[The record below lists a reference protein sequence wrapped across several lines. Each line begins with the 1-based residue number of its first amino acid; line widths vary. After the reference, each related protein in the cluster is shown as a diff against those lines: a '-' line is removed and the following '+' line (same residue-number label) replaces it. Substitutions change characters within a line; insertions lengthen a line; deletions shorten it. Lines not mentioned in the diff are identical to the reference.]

1 MAIQT
6 EAILVVSFGTSHND
20 TREKTIDRIENKL
33 QEAYPTY
40 RIYRAWTSDMI
51 RKKLEKRDHV
61 HIESVQEAL
70 EHMKEDGIKKVIVQP
85 THVMNAIE
93 NDKMCEQILGAKSN
107 FDEVKVGDALFVT
120 EKDKEELVT
129 ILGEYWKDI
138 PEDEL
143 LIFMGHGTS
152 HEANAIYQQL
162 DDALKA
168 AGHKNMYVGT
178 VESLPTL
185 QMIMEKISDFKVKKV
200 HLAPFMIV
208 AGDHAKNDM
217 AGAEE
222 DSWGSHLKK
231 AGYDVECHI
240 IGLGELEGIQN
251 MFVRHA
257 REVK

>member
-1 MAIQT
+1 MATQT

-20 TREKTIDRIENKL
+20 TREKTIDRIEKRL
-33 QEAYPTY
+33 QENYPVY
-40 RIYRAWTSDMI
+40 RLYRAWTSDII
-51 RKKLEKRDHV
+51 RKKLEKRDQI
-61 HIESVQEAL
+61 HIDSVQEAFA
-70 EHMKEDGIKKVIVQP
+70 HMKADGIRKVIVQP

-93 NDKMCEQILGAKSN
+93 NDKMCEQIQKAKAD
-107 FDEVKVGDALFVT
+107 FEEIRTGDALFVT
-120 EKDKEELVT
+120 EEDKIELVQ
-129 ILGEYWKDI
+129 ILGEYWKQI

-152 HEANAIYQQL
+152 HESNAVYEQL
-162 DDALKA
+162 DEALKA

-185 QMIMEKISDFKVKKV
+185 QMIMDKIQGIQVKKV

-217 AGAEE
+217 AGEEE
-222 DSWGSHLKK
+222 DSWGSHLKT

-251 MFVRHA
+251 MFVRHV
-257 REVK
+257 REAK

>member
-20 TREKTIDRIENKL
+20 TREKTIDRIEEKIR
-33 QEAYPTY
+33 ESYPDS
-40 RIYRAWTSDMI
+40 RMYRAWTSDII
-51 RKKLEKRDHV
+51 RRKLEKRDQI
-61 HIESVQEAL
+61 HIESVQEAFT
-70 EHMKEDGIKKVIVQP
+70 HMKKDGIRKVIVQP

-93 NDKMCEQILGAKSN
+93 NDKMCEQIREAEADFEEIKT
-107 FDEVKVGDALFVT
+107 GDALFVT
-120 EKDKEELVT
+120 EKDKEELVK
-129 ILGEYWKDI
+129 ILGQYWSRI
-138 PEDEL
+138 PQDEL

-152 HEANAIYQQL
+152 HESNKVYQEL
-162 DDALKA
+162 EEALHQ
-168 AGHKNMYVGT
+168 AGYTNMYVGT

-185 QMIMEKISDFKVKKV
+185 QMIMERIGRMDVKKV

-217 AGAEE
+217 AGEEE
-222 DSWGSHLKK
+222 DSWGSRLKT

-251 MFVRHA
+251 MFVRHV
-257 REVK
+257 REAK